1 MTITAIL
8 AKMTFSWFL
17 MHIVF
22 LNTSSPKSAK
32 NVQYLQQKLQSKNIY
47 TLCLLLWSGLSLL
60 NSDFQT
66 VYNHWAHCVHCT
78 ELERKKKLP
87 CLAGRDTLL
96 ITININGVCVV
107 VSKLSIKSIFF
118 RFLANLAYFSSNF
131 GCNDVTLTLAINFC
145 RLLCIKLG

>member
-8 AKMTFSWFL
+8 AKISFSWIL

-22 LNTSSPKSAK
+22 LNTSGQKSAK
-32 NVQYLQQKLQSKNIY
+32 NVQYLQQKSQSKNIY

-66 VYNHWAHCVHCT
+66 VFNHWAHCVHCT
-78 ELERKKKLP
+78 ELERKKNCP
-87 CLAGRDTLL
+87 AWPGRDTLL
-96 ITININGVCVV
+96 ITINIHGVCVV
-107 VSKLSIKSIFF
+107 VSKLSIKGIFF
-118 RFLANLAYFSSNF
+118 RFLANLAYFPTNF